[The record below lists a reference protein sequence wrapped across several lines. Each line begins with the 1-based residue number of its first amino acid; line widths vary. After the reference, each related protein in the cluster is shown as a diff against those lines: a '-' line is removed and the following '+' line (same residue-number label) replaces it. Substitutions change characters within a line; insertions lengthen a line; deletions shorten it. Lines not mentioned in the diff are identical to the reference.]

1 MTVGPVATAHASG
14 WIGNENVSLS
24 VRSNEGRTDVSG
36 YVGRD
41 SVSISGSERNVSGNI
56 NTLDGWTN
64 LNLSVSRT
72 ANGSR
77 TSGFGGRDSF
87 SLTDTDLRNGE
98 HRLSGS
104 WGRTQIDLTR
114 RDQGD
119 RSIFSGYLHT
129 PGALSERVNVTLSGG
144 IPQSME
150 ALYPVLSFLGP
161 AMHMALAG

>member
-1 MTVGPVATAHASG
+1 MTVGQANG
-14 WIGNENVSLS
+14 WVGNENLSLS
-24 VRSNEGRTDVSG
+24 VRSNGGRTDVSG
-36 YVGRD
+36 WVGRD
-41 SVSISGSERNVSGNI
+41 SVSITGSERNVSGNI
-56 NTLDGWTN
+56 NTTNGWTN
-64 LNLSVSRT
+64 LNLSVTRT

-87 SLTDTDLRNGE
+87 YLTDTDQSNGE

-104 WGRTQIDLTR
+104 WGRTQIDLVR

-119 RSIFSGYLHT
+119 RSTFTGWLHN
-129 PGALSERVNVTLSGG
+129 PGSLSERVNVTLTGG

-161 AMHMALAG
+161 AMHLAVAG

>member
-1 MTVGPVATAHASG
+1 MTVGQATG
-14 WIGNENVSLS
+14 WIGSENLNLT
-24 VRSNEGRTDVSG
+24 VRSNQNRTDVSG
-36 YVGRD
+36 WVGRD
-41 SVSISGSERNVSGNI
+41 SVSITGSDRNVSGNI
-56 NTLDGWTN
+56 NTYDGWTN

-87 SLTDTDLRNGE
+87 YLTDTDLRNGE

-104 WGRTQIDLTR
+104 WGRTQIELSR

-119 RSIFSGYLHT
+119 RSTFTGYLHNA
-129 PGALSERVNVTLSGG
+129 GSLSERVNVTLTGG

-161 AMHMALAG
+161 AMHLAVAG